1 MMEKLRGISFYLRGS
16 DPGSDLVRAGEFVA
30 FIQRLIATLTA
41 IDVAIN
47 GRETRTYRV
56 SNFEVSSAAATLE
69 ESIDERLRAFADSLR
84 DVEPCFADLLK
95 SVSQTQI
102 PQWTKAAPDVL
113 VKFRELTEPLS
124 HIAHADIGPGNVRY
138 ALDESYRRKVDIVIG
153 KDVVTH
159 GDLVGTLDAVN
170 LHAQPRATLYSRNE
184 SVSCEFSPDLTETIL
199 NALKKRVRIR
209 GELRR
214 RANSEW
220 PYRVKIDSLEQ
231 LPDEADL
238 PLFEDLYGASAEFFP
253 KGIDPVSY
261 IREMRDDDG

>member
-1 MMEKLRGISFYLRGS
+1 MEKLQGISFYLKGA

-30 FIQRLIATLTA
+30 FLQRLIATLTA
-41 IDVAIN
+41 IDVALN

-56 SNFEVSSAAATLE
+56 SNFSVSSAAATLE
-69 ESIDERLRAFADSLR
+69 ESIDEKLLPFAGALR
-84 DVEPCFADLLK
+84 DVEPRFADLLK
-95 SVSQTQI
+95 CVSQTQI

-138 ALDESYRRKVDIVIG
+138 ALDEAYRRKVDIVIG

-170 LHAQPRATLYSRNE
+170 LHSQPRATLYSRND
-184 SVSCEFSPDLTETIL
+184 SVSCEFAPELTEKVL
-199 NALKKRVRIR
+199 DALKKRVRIS

-220 PYRVKIDSLEQ
+220 PYRVRISTIEQ

-238 PLFEDLYGASAEFFP
+238 PLFEDLYGASAEYFP
-253 KGIDPVSY
+253 KDIDPVDY
-261 IREMRDDDG
+261 IRDMRDADG